1 MKYVLI
7 VWLALFFVGCGADAE
22 RKRED
27 AILSGQI
34 FLDKL
39 QCQQAIEVL
48 EEAGRDSLNVVYMK
62 TLASAY
68 ACRAGYNTPS
78 FFTDDLPNISNSG
91 SVIGSLTTLTNASSN
106 NAPDNDS
113 FDDLQ
118 TAIDLLLYAGGLDSA
133 KDPTIQRRAI
143 AMKADEAEEVNAYLL
158 FLILD
163 QMGRYFYH
171 YGDADS
177 NGVKGGRDSGGN
189 ECLAN
194 YRMTYRTSSPIVDL
208 GIMANTPLS
217 KVLEYFGSNPLTV
230 SGECGDKTDNDGDG
244 LEDEG
249 HPDFGILNGLN
260 YQRLCQG
267 VVLWNNFRA
276 LLPEVLSNVAGDDFD
291 SLDGLSA
298 LLDTQ
303 VGYLEEAIPL
313 STAYSSRVLSQTK
326 CVTDNEAYG
335 QTEFLEWFFVFVFEP
350 LFE

>member
-91 SVIGSLTTLTNASSN
+91 SVIGS
-106 NAPDNDS
+106 APDNDS

-230 SGECGDKTDNDGDG
+230 SGECGDKTDNDGDS

-249 HPDFGILNGLN
+249 HPDF
-260 YQRLCQG
+260 
-267 VVLWNNFRA
+267 
-276 LLPEVLSNVAGDDFD
+276 
-291 SLDGLSA
+291 
-298 LLDTQ
+298 
-303 VGYLEEAIPL
+303 
-313 STAYSSRVLSQTK
+313 
-326 CVTDNEAYG
+326 
-335 QTEFLEWFFVFVFEP
+335 EF
-350 LFE
+350 